1 MRYYIAKLKKKH
13 KARKNKMEFGH
24 LFEALMLIC
33 FGFSWPLNVIKAYK
47 ARTAKGTSLAFI
59 FLIITGYLAGI
70 TAKFINH
77 QFNYVLAV
85 YFLNLAI
92 VMINVLVYI
101 RNKSLDKKAAAKNQ
115 IQIIKTKTAGNG
127 QTQEENMNYTYSLD
141 EFINPI
147 GQSKKEEKNSVILLG
162 NGLDTKIPVQSL
174 GKEFKFNFKIYNK
187 SCEKLSFENAK
198 EYFSNAVAPLAPEG
212 IMIHLGENDINLCMT
227 NSVLFDTNYLDFI
240 QLIKSTNKKC
250 RIALI
255 SIANP
260 QNNKAISLVN
270 RRIKAIADSEKCS
283 FVNLDNA
290 HLWNPAATKAAVE
303 FAHSM
308 GLNARKP
315 LSDVAEILYS
325 YEFNVLNEDT
335 ATKNLVG

>member
-1 MRYYIAKLKKKH
+1 MD
-13 KARKNKMEFGH
+13 FGH
-24 LFEALMLIC
+24 FFEAVMLVC

-70 TAKFINH
+70 TAKFVNH

-92 VMINVLVYI
+92 VMMNVLVYI

-115 IQIIKTKTAGNG
+115 IQIIKTKTAANG

-141 EFINPI
+141 EFINPK
-147 GQSKKEEKNSVILLG
+147 GQSNREEKNAVILLG

-187 SCEKLSFENAK
+187 SCEKLSSENVK
-198 EYFSNAVAPLAPEG
+198 EYFSEAIAPLAPEG
-212 IMIHLGENDINLCMT
+212 IMIHLGENDLNLCMN
-227 NSVLFDTNYLDFI
+227 NSALFDTNYFELI
-240 QLIKSTNKKC
+240 QQIKSINKKC

-255 SIANP
+255 SLANP

-270 RRIKAIADSEKCS
+270 RHIKAIADSEKCS
-283 FVNLDNA
+283 YVNLDNA

-308 GLNARKP
+308 GLNTRKP
-315 LSDVAEILYS
+315 LNDVAEILYS
-325 YEFNVLNEDT
+325 YEFNVLAEDT
-335 ATKNLVG
+335 STTNLVG

>member
-1 MRYYIAKLKKKH
+1 MRYYVAKLKKKH

-59 FLIITGYLAGI
+59 FLIITGYIAGI
-70 TAKFINH
+70 SAKFINH

-92 VMINVLVYI
+92 VMMNVLVYI

-115 IQIIKTKTAGNG
+115 IQIIKTNADKG
-127 QTQEENMNYTYSLD
+127 QAQEENMNYTYSFD
-141 EFINPI
+141 ELINPK
-147 GQSKKEEKNSVILLG
+147 GQNMREEKNAVILLG

-187 SCEKLSFENAK
+187 SCEKLSFENVK
-198 EYFSNAVAPLAPEG
+198 EYFSNAVAPLVPEG
-212 IMIHLGENDINLCMT
+212 IMIHLGENDINLCMN
-227 NSVLFDTNYLDFI
+227 NSASFDTNYLELI
-240 QLIKSTNKKC
+240 QQIKNSNKKC

-255 SIANP
+255 SLANP

-270 RRIKAIADSEKCS
+270 RRIKAIADAEKCS

-308 GLNARKP
+308 GLNTRKP

>member
-1 MRYYIAKLKKKH
+1 MRYYVAKLKKKH

-70 TAKFINH
+70 AAKFINH

-92 VMINVLVYI
+92 VMMNVLVYI

-115 IQIIKTKTAGNG
+115 IQIVKTNADKG
-127 QTQEENMNYTYSLD
+127 QAQEENMNYTYSFD
-141 EFINPI
+141 ELINPK
-147 GQSKKEEKNSVILLG
+147 GQNMREEKNAVILLG

-187 SCEKLSFENAK
+187 SCEKLSFENVK

-212 IMIHLGENDINLCMT
+212 IMIHLGENDINLCMN
-227 NSVLFDTNYLDFI
+227 NSASFDTNYLELI
-240 QLIKSTNKKC
+240 QQIKNSNKKC

-255 SIANP
+255 SLANP

-270 RRIKAIADSEKCS
+270 RRIKAIADAEKCS

-308 GLNARKP
+308 GLNTRKP

-335 ATKNLVG
+335 ATTHLVG

>member
-1 MRYYIAKLKKKH
+1 
-13 KARKNKMEFGH
+13 MEFGH
-24 LFEALMLIC
+24 LFEALMLVC

-59 FLIITGYLAGI
+59 FLIITGYIAGI

-92 VMINVLVYI
+92 VMMNVLVYI
-101 RNKSLDKKAAAKNQ
+101 RNKGLDKKAAAKNQ
-115 IQIIKTKTAGNG
+115 IKIENTKSK
-127 QTQEENMNYTYSLD
+127 EENMNYTYSLD
-141 EFINPI
+141 ELINPK
-147 GQSKKEEKNSVILLG
+147 GQSNREEKNAVILLG

-187 SCEKLSFENAK
+187 SCDKLSFENVK
-198 EYFSNAVAPLAPEG
+198 EYFSQAIAPLAPEG
-212 IMIHLGENDINLCMT
+212 IMIHLGENDINLCA
-227 NSVLFDTNYLDFI
+227 NNAELFDANYLE
-240 QLIKSTNKKC
+240 LIGQIKACNKKC
-250 RIALI
+250 RIALV
-255 SIANP
+255 SVANP

-270 RRIKAIADSEKCS
+270 RHIKAIADSEKCS
-283 FVNLDNA
+283 FVNLDNVK
-290 HLWNPAATKAAVE
+290 LWNPQATKAAVE

-308 GLNARKP
+308 GLNTRKP

-325 YEFNVLNEDT
+325 YEYNVLSQSVPVADM
-335 ATKNLVG
+335 VG

>member
-1 MRYYIAKLKKKH
+1 MD
-13 KARKNKMEFGH
+13 FGH
-24 LFEALMLIC
+24 FFEALMLVC

-70 TAKFINH
+70 TAKFVNH

-92 VMINVLVYI
+92 VMTNVLVYI
-101 RNKSLDKKAAAKNQ
+101 RNKGLDKKAAAKNQ
-115 IQIIKTKTAGNG
+115 IQIIKTNAGKEEA
-127 QTQEENMNYTYSLD
+127 QEENMNYTYSFD
-141 EFINPI
+141 ELINPR
-147 GQSKKEEKNSVILLG
+147 GQNMREEKNAVILLG

-187 SCEKLSFENAK
+187 SCEKLSSENVK
-198 EYFSNAVAPLAPEG
+198 EYFSEAIAPLAPEG
-212 IMIHLGENDINLCMT
+212 IMIHLGENDINLCMN
-227 NSVLFDTNYLDFI
+227 NSALFDTNYFELI
-240 QLIKSTNKKC
+240 QQIKSINKKC

-255 SIANP
+255 SVANP
-260 QNNKAISLVN
+260 QNNKTISLVN
-270 RRIKAIADSEKCS
+270 RHIKAIADSEKYS

-308 GLNARKP
+308 GLNTRKP
-315 LSDVAEILYS
+315 LGDVAEILYS
-325 YEFNVLNEDT
+325 YEFNVLNEDS

>member
-1 MRYYIAKLKKKH
+1 MRYYVANLKKKN
-13 KARKNKMEFGH
+13 KTRKNKMEFGH
-24 LFEALMLIC
+24 LFEAIMLIC

-92 VMINVLVYI
+92 VMMNVFVYI

-115 IQIIKTKTAGNG
+115 IQIIKTNAGKEEA
-127 QTQEENMNYTYSLD
+127 QEENMNYTYSFD
-141 EFINPI
+141 ELINPR
-147 GQSKKEEKNSVILLG
+147 GQNMREEKNAVILLG

-187 SCEKLSFENAK
+187 SCEKLSFENVK
-198 EYFSNAVAPLAPEG
+198 EYFSEAIAPLAPEG
-212 IMIHLGENDINLCMT
+212 IMIHLGENDLNLCMN
-227 NSVLFDTNYLDFI
+227 NSALFDTKYFELI
-240 QLIKSTNKKC
+240 QQIKSINKKC

-255 SIANP
+255 SVANP

-270 RRIKAIADSEKCS
+270 RHIKAIADSEKCS

-308 GLNARKP
+308 GLNTRKP
-315 LSDVAEILYS
+315 LGDVAEILYS

-335 ATKNLVG
+335 AAKNLVG

>member
-1 MRYYIAKLKKKH
+1 MRYYVAKLKKKH

-59 FLIITGYLAGI
+59 FLIITGYIAGI
-70 TAKFINH
+70 SAKFINH

-92 VMINVLVYI
+92 VMMNVLVYI

-115 IQIIKTKTAGNG
+115 IQIIKTNAAGNG
-127 QTQEENMNYTYSLD
+127 KTQEENMNYTYSLD
-141 EFINPI
+141 ELINPK
-147 GQSKKEEKNSVILLG
+147 GQSNREEKNAVILLG
-162 NGLDTKIPVQSL
+162 NGLDTNIPVQSL

-187 SCEKLSFENAK
+187 SCEKLSFENVQ

-212 IMIHLGENDINLCMT
+212 IMIHLGENDINLCMN
-227 NSVLFDTNYLDFI
+227 NSELFDTNYLDFI
-240 QLIKSTNKKC
+240 KQIKSCNKKC
-250 RIALI
+250 RIALV
-255 SIANP
+255 SVANP
-260 QNNKAISLVN
+260 QNNKVISQMN

-290 HLWNPAATKAAVE
+290 HLWNPAATKAAIE

-308 GLNARKP
+308 GLNTRKP

-325 YEFNVLNEDT
+325 YEFNVLNENT
-335 ATKNLVG
+335 ATTHLVG

>member
-1 MRYYIAKLKKKH
+1 
-13 KARKNKMEFGH
+13 MEFGH
-24 LFEALMLIC
+24 LFEAMMLIC

-77 QFNYVLAV
+77 QFNYVLVV

-92 VMINVLVYI
+92 VMMNVLVYI

-115 IQIIKTKTAGNG
+115 IQIIKTNADKG
-127 QTQEENMNYTYSLD
+127 QAQEENMNYTYSLD
-141 EFINPI
+141 ELINPKD
-147 GQSKKEEKNSVILLG
+147 QSNREKKNAVILLG

-174 GKEFKFNFKIYNK
+174 GKEFKFNFEVYNK
-187 SCEKLSFENAK
+187 SCEKLSSENVK
-198 EYFSNAVAPLAPEG
+198 EYFSNTVAPLAPEG
-212 IMIHLGENDINLCMT
+212 IMIHLGENDINLCMN
-227 NSVLFDTNYLDFI
+227 NSASFDSNYLELI
-240 QLIKSTNKKC
+240 QQIKNSNKKC

-255 SIANP
+255 SVANP

-270 RRIKAIADSEKCS
+270 RHIKAIADSEKCS

-308 GLNARKP
+308 GLNTRKP

-325 YEFNVLNEDT
+325 YEFNVLTEDT
-335 ATKNLVG
+335 ATTNLVG

>member
-1 MRYYIAKLKKKH
+1 
-13 KARKNKMEFGH
+13 MEFGH
-24 LFEALMLIC
+24 LFEALMLVC

-92 VMINVLVYI
+92 VMMNVLVYI
-101 RNKSLDKKAAAKNQ
+101 RNKGLDKKAAAKNQ
-115 IQIIKTKTAGNG
+115 IQIIKTNTASIGN
-127 QTQEENMNYTYSLD
+127 TQEENMNYTYSLD
-141 EFINPI
+141 EFINPK
-147 GQSKKEEKNSVILLG
+147 GQSNREEKNAVILLG

-187 SCEKLSFENAK
+187 SCEKLSSENVK
-198 EYFSNAVAPLAPEG
+198 EYFSEAIAPLAPEG
-212 IMIHLGENDINLCMT
+212 IMIHLGENDLNLCMN
-227 NSVLFDTNYLDFI
+227 NSALFDTKYFELI
-240 QLIKSTNKKC
+240 QQIKSINKKC

-255 SIANP
+255 SLANP

-270 RRIKAIADSEKCS
+270 RHIKAIADSEKCS
-283 FVNLDNA
+283 YVNLDNA

-308 GLNARKP
+308 GLNTRKP
-315 LSDVAEILYS
+315 LNDVAEILYS
-325 YEFNVLNEDT
+325 YEFNVLAEDT
-335 ATKNLVG
+335 STTNLVG

>member
-70 TAKFINH
+70 TAKFVNH

-92 VMINVLVYI
+92 VMMNVFVYI

-115 IQIIKTKTAGNG
+115 IQIIKTNAAGNG
-127 QTQEENMNYTYSLD
+127 KTQEENMNYTYSFD
-141 EFINPI
+141 ELINPR
-147 GQSKKEEKNSVILLG
+147 GQNMREEKNAVILLG

-187 SCEKLSFENAK
+187 SCEKLSSENVK
-198 EYFSNAVAPLAPEG
+198 EYFSEAIAPLAPEG
-212 IMIHLGENDINLCMT
+212 IMIHLGENDINLCMN
-227 NSVLFDTNYLDFI
+227 NSALFDTNYFELI
-240 QLIKSTNKKC
+240 QQIKSINKKC

-255 SIANP
+255 SLANP

-270 RRIKAIADSEKCS
+270 RHIKAIADSEKCS

-308 GLNARKP
+308 GLNTRKP
-315 LSDVAEILYS
+315 LGDVAEILYS
-325 YEFNVLNEDT
+325 YEFNVLTEDT
-335 ATKNLVG
+335 ATTNLVG